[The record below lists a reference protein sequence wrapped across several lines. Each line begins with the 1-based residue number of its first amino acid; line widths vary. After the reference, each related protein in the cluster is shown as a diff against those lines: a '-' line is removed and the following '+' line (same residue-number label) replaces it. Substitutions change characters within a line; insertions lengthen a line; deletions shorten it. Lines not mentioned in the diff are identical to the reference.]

1 MHLANYQCC
10 ICRKRADQVHHLN
23 GRSSDT
29 FLANLVPLCLPH
41 HADASEKNP
50 MRRAFKPG
58 ALRLTRDDHYA
69 RIAKW
74 RGSILPKA
82 SSGIRGAAPLSNVQ
96 TVITA
101 MALLEIERVEHDFL
115 YGRHAEREG
124 VLGRLRPFSKY
135 NDDHIGLAILE
146 FVQSAAHHTRSGL
159 SDDDCASL
167 VHLAIHFYPRGTGKG
182 SKGLQERLAVIAISA
197 ASAMVYDAAVHL
209 KRLRPAL
216 HGLTLLK
223 FIHQQTGRYRSNS
236 MAVHVRESMSS
247 LLSQISRPD
256 NEHPELFVALLNEFQ
271 KNMDD
276 GDLSFPMFS
285 KEIMVALHQERLSS
299 AK

>member
-29 FLANLVPLCLPH
+29 YLSNLVPLCLPH

-58 ALRLTRDDHYA
+58 ALKLTRDDHYA

-74 RGSILPKA
+74 RDSILPKA
-82 SSGIRGAAPLSNVQ
+82 SSATRGPVPLSDLQSVM
-96 TVITA
+96 TA
-101 MALLEIERVEHDFL
+101 MALLEIERIEHDFL
-115 YGRHAEREG
+115 YGRHAEREE

-135 NDDHIGLAILE
+135 NDVHIGRAILE

-159 SDDDCASL
+159 SDDDCDSL
-167 VHLAIHFYPRGTGKG
+167 VHLAIHFYPGGKEKG

-223 FIHQQTGRYRSNS
+223 FVHQQAGRFRSK
-236 MAVHVRESMSS
+236 AIEAQVKEAMSY
-247 LLSQISRPD
+247 LRAQISRPA
-256 NEHPELFVALLNEFQ
+256 NEHPELFLALLNEFQ
-271 KNMDD
+271 QNMDD

-285 KEIMVALHQERLSS
+285 KEIMAALHRESRSTS
-299 AK
+299 K